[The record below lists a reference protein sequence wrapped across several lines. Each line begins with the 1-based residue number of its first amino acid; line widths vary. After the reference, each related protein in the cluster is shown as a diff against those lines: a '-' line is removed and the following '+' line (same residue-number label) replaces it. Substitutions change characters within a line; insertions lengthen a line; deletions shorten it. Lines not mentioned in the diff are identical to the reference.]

1 MHNQNL
7 LRASGVFLLL
17 LGVVAQLLRMPMPVA
32 TALGFALIGSVL
44 LLQGSDAR
52 IYRNLRISLCLIII
66 ALASAVLLHRV
77 FNIPFDLEQALANFV
92 NSSLWGGSMTLD
104 AAFALLLSGLTLMM
118 TQRELSVRPKW
129 ENALLQAFGL
139 GVILCGLIGITGS
152 ALHWELYGSSDVVLM
167 PALTAIGFI
176 TLGTVLGLQ
185 CYRANSLADPYSGK
199 EDTKI
204 SAIGAVI
211 LLIVALAAG
220 LAVFAIL
227 VPQVESLL
235 KNNLAALLSNRA
247 QLFQSAVDQQ
257 VESLSLVSSRSR
269 LRALMSRVSAGQAAA
284 TDLRQIQM
292 LLESETP
299 ADFLGMELYDAR
311 GKKIAVHGRLVGKP
325 EMEVNL
331 NTPNNVV
338 LLWDKEFILKVGI
351 DIFDADVRVGK
362 LVAEMPLHP
371 LTNMIHD
378 TADFGKTSE
387 FAVCAPWA
395 EKMQCFPLRLAPKVM
410 KVPLHI
416 KGKPLP
422 MSYALQGLKGVIT
435 TSDYRNKKV
444 VAAYSPAGNLGI
456 GLVWKVDADQ
466 LYQSIYSNLY
476 RIALT
481 LFALIA
487 IGILLLRWQVV
498 PLVSRL
504 VRAEARIR
512 AVVENVLD
520 GLITIDEQ
528 GVIESANPAS
538 EKIFGYSAKE
548 MVGKNITMLMPATM
562 REQHSHGMKNYLT
575 SGKSVLIGKGNVEV
589 MGQRKNGVLFP
600 LELSISEM
608 QADGKRLF
616 IGILR
621 DVTHTKQLSKESHL
635 AAKVIGATQEGV
647 VIMDADRTIES
658 INYAFTRITG
668 YDLED
673 VRGKKLEALHIALRN
688 PEIFEQILRDIR
700 LNGQWQGPVS
710 GINKSGNPYHIWASI
725 DAIEDETGAVSH
737 VVAMFSDVT
746 EKKLSE
752 ERIYHL
758 AHYDAL
764 TDLPNRLSLN
774 DRLQHAMAY
783 AQRHER
789 LVAVMFLDL
798 DHFKNINDT
807 LGHAVGDSLLQ
818 AVAKRLLGCVRE
830 CDTVGRLGGDE
841 FTIILTDIK
850 HANDAMIVAQ
860 KILEHLCQPFVLQD
874 RELFITASIGVTL
887 YPLDNDSPLELI
899 KNADTAMYRAKDQGR
914 NNYQFYTSD
923 MNVLALANLELQ
935 SGLHKALQRAEFEL
949 HYQPQVNMKT
959 GEIVGMEALARWR
972 HPEKGL
978 ISPALF
984 IPVAEESGLIV
995 SLGEWVLRTAC
1006 EQNMVWQR
1014 AGVKP
1019 IRMAV
1024 NLSARQFQQKNLLQM
1039 ITQVLSETGMRP
1051 EYLEL
1056 ELTEG
1061 LVMQNAQATIRILHQ
1076 LKEMGVRVSIDD
1088 FGTGYSSLS
1097 YLKRFPIDTLKIDQ
1111 AFVRDI
1117 TTDPDDAA
1125 IATAIIAMAHSLK
1138 FKVVAEGVETQ
1149 EQLTFLCNKACDEMQ
1164 GYFFSRPLPAEEIG
1178 LLLQSERRL
1187 KIAC

>member
-1 MHNQNL
+1 M
-7 LRASGVFLLL
+7 
-17 LGVVAQLLRMPMPVA
+17 
-32 TALGFALIGSVL
+32 
-44 LLQGSDAR
+44 
-52 IYRNLRISLCLIII
+52 
-66 ALASAVLLHRV
+66 
-77 FNIPFDLEQALANFV
+77 
-92 NSSLWGGSMTLD
+92 
-104 AAFALLLSGLTLMM
+104 
-118 TQRELSVRPKW
+118 
-129 ENALLQAFGL
+129 
-139 GVILCGLIGITGS
+139 
-152 ALHWELYGSSDVVLM
+152 
-167 PALTAIGFI
+167 
-176 TLGTVLGLQ
+176 
-185 CYRANSLADPYSGK
+185 
-199 EDTKI
+199 
-204 SAIGAVI
+204 
-211 LLIVALAAG
+211 
-220 LAVFAIL
+220 
-227 VPQVESLL
+227 
-235 KNNLAALLSNRA
+235 
-247 QLFQSAVDQQ
+247 
-257 VESLSLVSSRSR
+257 
-269 LRALMSRVSAGQAAA
+269 
-284 TDLRQIQM
+284 
-292 LLESETP
+292 
-299 ADFLGMELYDAR
+299 
-311 GKKIAVHGRLVGKP
+311 
-325 EMEVNL
+325 
-331 NTPNNVV
+331 
-338 LLWDKEFILKVGI
+338 
-351 DIFDADVRVGK
+351 
-362 LVAEMPLHP
+362 
-371 LTNMIHD
+371 
-378 TADFGKTSE
+378 
-387 FAVCAPWA
+387 
-395 EKMQCFPLRLAPKVM
+395 
-410 KVPLHI
+410 
-416 KGKPLP
+416 
-422 MSYALQGLKGVIT
+422 
-435 TSDYRNKKV
+435 

-466 LYQSIYSNLY
+466 LYQPIYGNFY
-476 RIALT
+476 RIAPT
-481 LFALIA
+481 LFVLIA
-487 IGILLLRWQVV
+487 LGILLLRWQVV

-548 MVGKNITMLMPATM
+548 MVGKNITMLMPSTM
-562 REQHSHGMKNYLT
+562 HEQHSQGMKNYLT

-589 MGQRKNGVLFP
+589 MGQRKNGALFP

-608 QADGKRLF
+608 QVDGKRLF

-621 DVTHTKQLSKESHL
+621 DVTHTKQLSKESLL
-635 AAKVIGATQEGV
+635 AAKVIGTTQEGV
-647 VIMDADRTIES
+647 VIMDADRTVES
-658 INYAFTRITG
+658 INSAFTRITG

-700 LNGQWQGPVS
+700 QDGQWQGSVS
-710 GINKSGNPYHIWASI
+710 GINKSGNFYHIWASI
-725 DAIEDETGAVSH
+725 DAIEDETGTVSH
-737 VVAMFSDVT
+737 VVAMFSDIT

-850 HANDAMIVAQ
+850 HVNDAMIVAQ
-860 KILEHLCQPFVLQD
+860 KILEHLSKPFVLQD

-887 YPLDNDSPLELI
+887 YPLDNDSPHELI

-923 MNVLALANLELQ
+923 MNLLALANLELQ

-959 GEIVGMEALARWR
+959 GEIVGVEALARWR

-995 SLGEWVLRTAC
+995 PIGEWVLRTAC

-1014 AGVKP
+1014 AGIKP

-1039 ITQVLSETGMRP
+1039 ITQVLNDAGMQP

-1076 LKEMGVRVSIDD
+1076 LKEMGIRVSIDD

-1149 EQLTFLCNKACDEMQ
+1149 DQLTFLCNKACDEMQ

>member
-1 MHNQNL
+1 MFNQNL
-7 LRASGVFLLL
+7 LRVSGGLLLL
-17 LGVVAQLLRMPMPVA
+17 LGMGAAIVRMPMPAAA
-32 TALGFALIGSVL
+32 TLGFALIGIVL
-44 LLQGSDAR
+44 LAQGDEGRSN
-52 IYRNLRISLCLIII
+52 RNFLFTLCFVIIG
-66 ALASAVLLHRV
+66 LASAVLLHRLTNT
-77 FNIPFDLEQALANFV
+77 FFDLEQALAKLLN
-92 NSSLWGGSMTLD
+92 NDLQSGRMTYD
-104 AAFALLLSGLTLMM
+104 AAFALLLSGLALMLGL
-118 TQRELSVRPKW
+118 QKRSVCTKW
-129 ENALLQAFGL
+129 ENASLQILVFGVTLFGL
-139 GVILCGLIGITGS
+139 FGIVGS
-152 ALHWELYGSSDVVLM
+152 ALHWELYGSSDIVLM
-167 PALTAIGFI
+167 PVFTAIGFV
-176 TLGTVLGLQ
+176 TLGAVLGLQ
-185 CYRANSLADPYSGK
+185 CYRANSLANPYAGR

-204 SAIGAVI
+204 SAIGALI

-220 LAVFAIL
+220 LAVFAIF
-227 VPQVESLL
+227 VTQVESLL
-235 KNNLAALLSNRA
+235 KNNLAASLSNRA
-247 QLFQSAVDQQ
+247 QLIQSTVDRQI
-257 VESLSLVSSRSR
+257 ESSLVISRGRLRGLISLVSGE
-269 LRALMSRVSAGQAAA
+269 RATA
-284 TDLRQIQM
+284 TDLREIQV

-299 ADFLGMELYDAR
+299 ASFLGMELYDAK
-311 GKKIAVHGRLVGKP
+311 GKKIAAHGRLAGKP

-331 NTPNNVV
+331 NTPNNVA
-338 LLWDKEFILKVGI
+338 LLWDKEFVLKVDI
-351 DIFDADVRVGK
+351 DIFDAGVRVGK
-362 LVAEMPLHP
+362 MITEMPLRP
-371 LTNMIHD
+371 LTNMIQD

-395 EKMQCFPLRLAPKVM
+395 DKMQCFPLRLAPKVM
-410 KVPLHI
+410 KIPLHI
-416 KGKPLP
+416 NGKPLP
-422 MSYALQGLKGVIT
+422 MSYALQGLKGVIA

-466 LYQSIYSNLY
+466 LYQPIYSNLY
-476 RIALT
+476 RIVSIL
-481 LFALIA
+481 LVLIS
-487 IGILLLRWQVV
+487 IGILLLRWQVG
-498 PLVSRL
+498 PMVSRL
-504 VRAEARIR
+504 VRAEARVR

-538 EKIFGYSAKE
+538 EKIFGYSVKE
-548 MVGKNITMLMPATM
+548 MLGRNITMLMPSTM
-562 REQHSHGMKNYLT
+562 HEQHRKGMKNYLT
-575 SGKSVLIGKGNVEV
+575 SGNPVLIGKGNVEV
-589 MGQRKNGVLFP
+589 MGQRKNGVVFP

-621 DVTHTKQLSKESHL
+621 DVTQTKQLSKESHL
-635 AAKVIGATQEGV
+635 AAKVIGSTQEGV

-658 INYAFTRITG
+658 INSAFTRITG

-688 PEIFEQILRDIR
+688 PELFEQILRDIR
-700 LNGQWQGPVS
+700 LNGQWQGSVS
-710 GINKSGNPYHIWASI
+710 GINKSGNLYHIWASI
-725 DAIEDETGAVSH
+725 NAIEDEMGAVSH
-737 VVAMFSDVT
+737 IVAMFSDIT

-850 HANDAMIVAQ
+850 HVNDAMIVAQ
-860 KILEHLCQPFVLQD
+860 KILEHLSKPFVLQD

-923 MNVLALANLELQ
+923 MNLLALANLELQ

-949 HYQPQVNMKT
+949 HYQPQVNIKT
-959 GEIVGMEALARWR
+959 GEIVGVEALARWR

-995 SLGEWVLRTAC
+995 PIGEWVLRTAC
-1006 EQNMVWQR
+1006 EQNMIWQR
-1014 AGVKP
+1014 AGIKP

-1039 ITQVLSETGMRP
+1039 ITQVLNETGMQP

-1061 LVMQNAQATIRILHQ
+1061 LVMQNAQVTIRILHQ
-1076 LKEMGVRVSIDD
+1076 LKEMGIRVSIDD

-1149 EQLTFLCNKACDEMQ
+1149 DQLTFLCNKACDEMQ

-1187 KIAC
+1187 KVAC